1 MSIGHVVC
9 MVKRLIAS
17 MSIVIAT
24 VSVASAQDADAQSTS
39 LLAATTALTQT
50 LASTSL
56 PPAIQPVEFLPE
68 TQPKPSKRTHWSIT
82 TLAVAGPL
90 ADGFS
95 TYWAIKQSGPHA
107 QVAEGNTFYHKM
119 FGQDVKPGEILGFK
133 IGQAAVMGLVT
144 HFAGEKYRPHM
155 LVTAAASAVL
165 GGFASTI
172 NIKNGRAVRRFNAT
186 ATIDLGR

>member
-1 MSIGHVVC
+1 MSIGHVVG

-24 VSVASAQDADAQSTS
+24 VSVASAQDADATPAS
-39 LLAATTALTQT
+39 LLATTTAFTQT
-50 LASTSL
+50 LASASL
-56 PPAIQPVEFLPE
+56 PPAIEPVALLTD
-68 TQPKPSKRTHWSIT
+68 TQPKPSKRTHWGIT

-90 ADGFS
+90 ADGLS
-95 TYWAIKQSGPHA
+95 TYWAIRQSGPHA
-107 QVAEGNTFYHKM
+107 RVAEGNGFYHKL

-133 IGQAAVMGLVT
+133 VGQAAVMGLVT
-144 HFAGEKYRPHM
+144 HFAGENHRAHM
-155 LVTAAASAVL
+155 IVTAAMSAVL
-165 GGFASTI
+165 HGFASTV